1 MRNVQ
6 TRSAERGARSASS
19 SPRVAASPRP
29 RVSASRR
36 GSVLLIVLVII
47 VLLSL
52 GVYTFTEVSLSELEA
67 TNMFGRGIETRTF
80 ADSGI
85 DVALTVLG
93 KGSEHAGESFYHR
106 PDLFEG
112 VIIKESDIPR
122 GRGHFSIVAPVEN
135 DATMTA
141 VRFGLVDESAKLNL
155 NALAKLGLND
165 TQSHKLLMSIP
176 NMTDDVADA
185 ILDWID
191 ADSTARFQG
200 AENEYY
206 QSLPQ
211 PYTATNGPIG
221 SLDELLLV
229 RGVTPEL
236 LYGEDTNQN
245 GLIEPQEDDG
255 DGIAELGWSAYFSV
269 FGRESNT
276 QLDGTK
282 KINVNGSSLI
292 DLYDQLEKSF
302 DSQVAKFVIGFR
314 MSGDRNAKD
323 TNQPGQPG
331 QPGAAQGSQ
340 QGSGNQNSSGK
351 GGNSSGAT
359 SNSSSGGNDS
369 SSTSDSSSSSS
380 SQGSS
385 SANSNSSGNSSGGG
399 SGGGR
404 SNGGGGGKSSGGSQ
418 NTQQPAEEKPT
429 RGGIDLSAGAKITVN
444 SLYDLMGA
452 EVEVTIDGQQTVLT
466 SPWSSSPSDIRGT
479 FATVQA
485 TLSTND
491 DKTIEGR
498 INAAQARREVLLGLP
513 EMTEQIADAIVAA
526 SPSGNGKPAFE
537 VVDSRTTNG
546 WLLAEGILTL
556 EQMRKFD
563 KYFTAKG
570 DIYRLNTVGFFESGG
585 PVSRLEAII
594 DTSEEPPLVMSVR
607 DLSELG
613 KGYAVGSLM
622 GSSY

>member
-1 MRNVQ
+1 MRNG
-6 TRSAERGARSASS
+6 RARNAERGARSASS
-19 SPRVAASPRP
+19 SPRVPASPRP
-29 RVSASRR
+29 RVSASRH

-52 GVYTFTEVSLSELEA
+52 GVYTFTEVSLAELEA
-67 TNMFGRGIETRTF
+67 TNMFGRGIESRTF

-93 KGSEHAGESFYHR
+93 RGSEHAGESFYHR
-106 PDLFEG
+106 PDLFQG
-112 VIIKESDIPR
+112 VVIKESDVPR
-122 GRGHFSIVAPVEN
+122 GRGRFSIVAPVEN

-141 VRFGLVDESAKLNL
+141 LRFGLVDESAKLNL
-155 NALAKLGLND
+155 NALDKLGLND
-165 TQSHKLLMSIP
+165 TQSHFLLMSIP
-176 NMTDDVADA
+176 GMTDDVADA
-185 ILDWID
+185 ILDWL
-191 ADSTARFQG
+191 DSDMTARFQG

-211 PYTATNGPIG
+211 PYTAANGDIG

-292 DLYDQLEKSF
+292 DLFDQLEKAF
-302 DSQVAKFVIGFR
+302 DSEVAKFVIGFR
-314 MSGDRNAKD
+314 MSGDRNAQDK
-323 TNQPGQPG
+323 NQPGQPG
-331 QPGAAQGSQ
+331 SGQGGQP
-340 QGSGNQNSSGK
+340 GSGNQNSPGG
-351 GGNSSGAT
+351 GGNSSGGT
-359 SNSSSGGNDS
+359 TESSSIDDGTSSTYSVS
-369 SSTSDSSSSSS
+369 SSSNQDSSSSS
-380 SQGSS
+380 
-385 SANSNSSGNSSGGG
+385 NSSGSGNSGGG

-404 SNGGGGGKSSGGSQ
+404 SQGGGGGKGPGGAQ
-418 NTQQPAEEKPT
+418 NPEQAEEKPT
-429 RGGIDLSAGAKITVN
+429 RGGIDLSAGAKIKIN
-444 SLYDLMGA
+444 SLYDLVGA
-452 EVEVTIDGQQTVLT
+452 EVEVTIDGEQIVLT
-466 SPWSSSPSDIRGT
+466 SPWTSSPSDIRNT
-479 FATVQA
+479 FPTVQA

-491 DKTIEGR
+491 EETIEGR

-513 EMTEQIADAIVAA
+513 EMTEQIADAIVGA
-526 SPSGNGKPAFE
+526 SPSGNGQPEFE

-570 DIYRLNTVGFFESGG
+570 DIYRLITVGYFEAGG
-585 PVSRLEAII
+585 PVSRLEAVI
-594 DTSEEPPLVMSVR
+594 DTSEEPPLVMFVR

-613 KGYAVGSLM
+613 KGYAVGGLM